1 MPPWDPWDTEKWS
14 YNTDLPNTNML
25 HLGSLSQTAEWIDWL
40 QLVRLLHGMMVRSL
54 VVAMCLIVGVEDDID
69 QVTLHSVNNTAMQ
82 LSDVFLLDYNE
93 DKDPILGRMMVSM
106 KYDEDVLVDHNGSI
120 KSVGARSSSCNQP
133 SQCCLFSCSSNIKCF
148 FTISFVSTTADGRT
162 GGRADGRTGRRADGR
177 TDTEHELI
185 QAAPVPPG

>member
-1 MPPWDPWDTEKWS
+1 
-14 YNTDLPNTNML
+14 ML

-54 VVAMCLIVGVEDDID
+54 VVAMCLIVGVEDDIG

-148 FTISFVSTTADGRT
+148 FTISFVSTTATKFPFLRSCGNFLLMKNPKLK
-162 GGRADGRTGRRADGR
+162 A
-177 TDTEHELI
+177 
-185 QAAPVPPG
+185 QAFAVFQFQCKRKTIMSGAG